1 MTFRGFSIH
10 FRVCPSFQGHYSTFF
25 TLCGESD
32 GTSYPSGKPVIFLF
46 FSAPDWIFA
55 HFFVADSVV
64 NAITRVVFA
73 IFSACFL
80 PKLLFFLFFHHL
92 FCLFSPFSEI
102 FSDEYTLASFSKTKE
117 DHCSLFSA
125 MAFFTFLLRFVA
137 PANRRHNTVRICLVV
152 KLPDVAVTRFHTV
165 TNDF

>member
-55 HFFVADSVV
+55 HFFVADSVA

-102 FSDEYTLASFSKTKE
+102 FSDEYTLSSFSKTKE
-117 DHCSLFSA
+117 DHRSLF
-125 MAFFTFLLRFVA
+125 FRNGLLLFSL
-137 PANRRHNTVRICLVV
+137 TVRSSSESLSQHRSYLSRSQAARRGCH
-152 KLPDVAVTRFHTV
+152 PFPHG
-165 TNDF
+165 NE